1 MGISV
6 NMVDQSMMNT
16 VSRDPFVHQA
26 DAAYDDHIKKQ
37 GWSPYSR
44 HGGTILAI
52 AGEDFSIMASDTRLG
67 QHGGIYT
74 REFNR
79 NNKVT
84 ESCIVA
90 QCGFQGD
97 ATTLLK
103 NMKGKIRIYEHQDQ
117 PSAPAIAA
125 MLSTMLYYRRFF
137 PYYVYNLVAGL
148 DDEGKGAVFSYDPV
162 GSYDRDE
169 MKCAGSAA
177 SLIQPF
183 LDNQIG
189 RQHIQNDDKPVLT
202 RERARQLA
210 IDAFVSA
217 CERETNTGDAVNIT
231 IIDKEGIHNETI
243 PLRRD

>member
-1 MGISV
+1 
-6 NMVDQSMMNT
+6 MVDQSMMNT

-37 GWSPYSR
+37 GWSPYSW

-103 NMKGKIRIYEHQDQ
+103 NMKGKIRIYEHQHQEQ